1 MTEKSTNAGK
11 IIGRFVARKSGNS
24 LSLTIPAEVGVEAG
38 EEFVL
43 VAQDDGSLLYK
54 YQHVNPWH
62 TKAAKDYDFR
72 ADLDKMGNIFEE
84 PRIGQEL

>member
-1 MTEKSTNAGK
+1 MVEKVEKQGK

-38 EEFVL
+38 KEFVL
-43 VAQDDGSLLYK
+43 VAQDDGSLLYEP
-54 YQHVNPWH
+54 QHVNPWH

-72 ADLDKMGNIFEE
+72 GDLDKMGNVFEE
-84 PRIGQEL
+84 PRMGREL

>member
-1 MTEKSTNAGK
+1 MAEKVEKQGK

-38 EEFVL
+38 KEFVL
-43 VAQDDGSLLYK
+43 VAQDDGSLLYEP
-54 YQHVNPWH
+54 QHVNPWH

-72 ADLDKMGNIFEE
+72 GDLDKMGNVFEE
-84 PRIGQEL
+84 TRMGREL